1 MLCSLHVK
9 NFAIIDEVE
18 VFFQNH
24 LNIMTGETGAG
35 KSILIDSINFA
46 LGGKTTK
53 DIIRKNAEFALVE
66 LVFQTDRKEV
76 FQLMEENDIEI
87 QEDQILISRKIM
99 QSGRNICKIN
109 GENVTT
115 QILKSIAGYLLDI
128 HGQHEHQSLLYKH
141 VHLSMVDRFA
151 KEEAFRY
158 KESISMLYQEYAK
171 LKEELNSSEID
182 EDKRLREL
190 SFLEYEMKEIDDA
203 KLKIGEDDLLQ
214 SEYKRLSNAANILE
228 SLSQAYSFTSEENDS
243 AANNVSRAV
252 KQLQKIANYDEKLNS
267 LLLQMNDIE
276 SLLNDFNRDVSEYM
290 DHCSDSS
297 DELEQVE
304 ERLNLINRLKAKY
317 GNHIEDILTY
327 YKKCEEKKVKYEAYD
342 EYLSKLTQ
350 KIKAYE
356 EKLNEECEQL
366 SQIRKQKASVLTER
380 LVQAL
385 IDLNFLDVQFEISFT
400 KLDEFTA
407 NGFDD
412 VEFMISTNPGEPMR
426 PLAKVASGGELSRIM
441 LAIKS
446 VMAKKDDISTLIFD
460 EIDVGISG
468 RTAQKVSEKLGV
480 LAKEHQILC
489 ITHLPQIAAMA
500 DTHYVIEKKTDG
512 KSTQTMIRQLKEEE
526 AISELA
532 RILGGAKITDNVLNS
547 AKEMKSLAHS
557 IKSHGNK
564 DLIS

>member
-171 LKEELNSSEID
+171 LKDELNSSEID

-190 SFLEYEMKEIDDA
+190 SFLEYEMKEIEDA
-203 KLKIGEDDLLQ
+203 KLKVGEDELLQ
-214 SEYKRLSNAANILE
+214 SEYKRLSNAANILD
-228 SLSQAYSFTSEENDS
+228 SLSGTYSLTSEENDS

-252 KQLQKIANYDEKLNS
+252 KQLQKVANYDEKLNT

-297 DELEQVE
+297 EELEQVE

-317 GNHIEDILTY
+317 GNRIEDILTY

-366 SQIRKQKASVLTER
+366 SMIRKQKANILTER
-380 LVQAL
+380 LIQAL
-385 IDLNFLDVQFEISFT
+385 VDLNFLDVQFEICFT

-407 NGFDD
+407 NGLDE

-547 AKEMKSLAHS
+547 AKEMKTLAYS
-557 IKSHGNK
+557 IKSHGN
-564 DLIS
+564 

>member
-171 LKEELNSSEID
+171 LKEELISSEID

-203 KLKIGEDDLLQ
+203 KLNIGEDELLQ

-228 SLSQAYSFTSEENDS
+228 SLSQAYSFTSEDNDS
-243 AANNVSRAV
+243 AASNVSRAV
-252 KQLQKIANYDEKLNS
+252 KQLQKIANYDDKLNS

>member
-53 DIIRKNAEFALVE
+53 DIIRKNADFALVE

-115 QILKSIAGYLLDI
+115 QCLKSIAGYLLDI

-141 VHLSMVDRFA
+141 VHLNMVDRFA

-171 LKEELNSSEID
+171 LKEELNSSELD

-190 SFLEYEMKEIDDA
+190 SFLEYEMKEIEEA
-203 KLKIGEDDLLQ
+203 KLKVGEDELLQ

-228 SLSQAYSFTSEENDS
+228 SLSVAYSLTSQENDC

-252 KQLQKIANYDEKLNS
+252 KQIQKVASLDKKLNS
-267 LLLQMNDIE
+267 MLLQMNDIE

-297 DELEQVE
+297 NELDQVE

-317 GNHIEDILTY
+317 GNRIEDILTY
-327 YKKCEEKKVKYEAYD
+327 YKKCEEKKEKYEAYD

-350 KIKAYE
+350 KIKVYE
-356 EKLNEECEQL
+356 EKLKEECEQL
-366 SQIRKQKASVLTER
+366 SMIRKQKANILTER
-380 LVQAL
+380 LIQAL
-385 IDLNFLDVQFEISFT
+385 VDLNFLDVQFKISFT
-400 KLDEFTA
+400 RLNEFTA
-407 NGFDD
+407 NGFDE

-426 PLAKVASGGELSRIM
+426 ALAKVASGGELSRIM

-512 KSTQTMIRQLKEEE
+512 KSTQTLIRQLKEEE